1 MRQMGGTIVVKKLLN
16 DGMNNNMGCLV
27 AILLIWSAC
36 TIGPVATAGWA
47 IIGLIILNVLGGE

>member
-1 MRQMGGTIVVKKLLN
+1 
-16 DGMNNNMGCLV
+16 MNNNMGCLV